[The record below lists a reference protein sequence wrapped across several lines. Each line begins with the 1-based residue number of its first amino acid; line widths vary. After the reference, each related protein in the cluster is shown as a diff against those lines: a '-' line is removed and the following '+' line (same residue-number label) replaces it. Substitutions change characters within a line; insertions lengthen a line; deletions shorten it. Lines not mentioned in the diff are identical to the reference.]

1 MIHLFGKNEI
11 EGAAPVTGEIVDIT
25 SLADGVFSAKMLGD
39 GFAVKPTADVIKA
52 PCDGH
57 VVLLAKTLHAV
68 AIETRGV
75 QVLIHIGLDTV
86 NLAGVGF
93 KAYVKED
100 MEVKKG
106 DPLVYMDRAQLKE
119 KGYVDTTVVVITNEG
134 KEIKIKEKRL
144 DQPEAVLLVEAG

>member
-1 MIHLFGKNEI
+1 MFGFGKKKI
-11 EGAAPVTGEIVDIT
+11 TVAAPVTGSLIDIT
-25 SLADGVFSAKMLGD
+25 DVKDEVFSSKMMGD
-39 GFAVKPTADVIKA
+39 GFAVEPDGDKIVA
-52 PCDGH
+52 PCDGKI
-57 VVLLAKTLHAV
+57 VLLAHTLHAV
-68 AIETRGV
+68 AIEHEGV